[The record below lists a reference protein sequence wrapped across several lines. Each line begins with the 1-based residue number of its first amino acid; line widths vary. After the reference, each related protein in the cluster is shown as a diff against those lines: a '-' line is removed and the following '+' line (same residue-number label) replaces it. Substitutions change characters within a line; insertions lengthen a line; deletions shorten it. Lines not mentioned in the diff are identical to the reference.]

1 MYLFKELQLN
11 NMRERAGG
19 VAQVTEYLPSKN
31 EALSSS
37 LNCIKIKQSKL
48 YDGNYRVLCLTK
60 CHNPLKNEQQSLSNS
75 SKETKLGK
83 EEVVTDT

>member
-1 MYLFKELQLN
+1 
-11 NMRERAGG
+11 MRERAGG

-48 YDGNYRVLCLTK
+48 YDGNYCVLCLTK
-60 CHNPLKNEQQSLSNS
+60 CHNPLKN
-75 SKETKLGK
+75 
-83 EEVVTDT
+83 